1 MNQLNNDMR
10 GFKRRAVGKKEE
22 FNEELLYELYKE
34 KPFDNSQ
41 EFRGFIFRQH
51 GVYASTNLITR
62 ITNYQIRKYG
72 CIKSSGTS
80 LIPIILGSR
89 KSSNRRHKEKIN
101 RQNNNKTKSFLKRT
115 DRRKYNDEL
124 KRYDDTKKSQKE
136 F

>member
-1 MNQLNNDMR
+1 MNQLNNDMS
-10 GFKRRAVGKKEE
+10 GFKRRAVRKKEE

-62 ITNYQIRKYG
+62 ITNYQIKKYG
-72 CIKSSGTS
+72 CRKSSGTS
-80 LIPIILGSR
+80 LIPIILGNR

-115 DRRKYNDEL
+115 DRRKYDGL
-124 KRYDDTKKSQKE
+124 KRNDNTTKSQKE

>member
-1 MNQLNNDMR
+1 MNQLNNDMS
-10 GFKRRAVGKKEE
+10 GFKRRAVRKKEE

-62 ITNYQIRKYG
+62 ITNYQIKKYG
-72 CIKSSGTS
+72 CRKSSGTS
-80 LIPIILGSR
+80 LIPIILGNR

-101 RQNNNKTKSFLKRT
+101 RQNNNKKSFLKRT
-115 DRRKYNDEL
+115 DRRKYDGL
-124 KRYDDTKKSQKE
+124 KRNDNTTKSQKE